1 MSNLPDT
8 FANTGP
14 VPCAEHP
21 NTETRLRCSRCGK
34 PICPRCA
41 VRTPVGM
48 RCPDCAGTRATVV
61 ANPAGTLK
69 AALAGLAVA
78 TVVAV
83 GWGLFPTWG
92 FYWALLLGFG
102 VVETM
107 ARLLRAR
114 RGPDLQV
121 VAIVIVVYGLL
132 LSRLI
137 LAQRLGIDFGDIND
151 FGPRVQRALFLRP
164 IPDLLFAAIS
174 VVIAWIR
181 FR

>member
-1 MSNLPDT
+1 
-8 FANTGP
+8 
-14 VPCAEHP
+14 
-21 NTETRLRCSRCGK
+21 
-34 PICPRCA
+34 
-41 VRTPVGM
+41 M
-48 RCPDCAGTRATVV
+48 RCPDCAGTRATAI
-61 ANPAGTLK
+61 ANPAGTLQ

-78 TVVAV
+78 TIVAV
-83 GWGLFPTWG
+83 GWGFFPTWG

-121 VAIVIVVYGLL
+121 IAIVIVAYGLL

-137 LAQRLGIDFGDIND
+137 LAQRLGIDFGAIND
-151 FGPRVQRALFLRP
+151 FGPRVQRALYLRP
-164 IPDLLFAAIS
+164 IPDLLFAAFSI
-174 VVIAWIR
+174 VIAWIR